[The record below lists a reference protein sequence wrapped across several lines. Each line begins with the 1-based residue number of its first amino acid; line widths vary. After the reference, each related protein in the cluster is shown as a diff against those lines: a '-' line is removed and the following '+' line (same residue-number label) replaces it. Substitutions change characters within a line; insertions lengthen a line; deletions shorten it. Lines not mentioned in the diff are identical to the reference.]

1 MKKFLTRAAAT
12 ATALAVSTVALASG
26 ESGTASVTEMDV
38 GPGTFFALLGGVV
51 GMGVVIWLM
60 LKMMNRKK

>member
-1 MKKFLTRAAAT
+1 MKKFLSRAAAS
-12 ATALAVSTVALASG
+12 AAALAVSTVAFASG

>member
-60 LKMMNRKK
+60 LKLFNRKK